1 MKDAFFPALLIILQI
16 SIFADLRYIRL
27 YITEK
32 NEVYFTKFKVTTSII
47 FIIGIVTLIIMVH
60 TPEVVT
66 KFQMQ
71 TMMVLESGLI
81 FFFLLSVKA
90 RITLKVIRRGKSP
103 EYYDISFFG
112 KKVYRPDVVKKSELA
127 IFILSM
133 PFTLITG
140 AYFLANIFAG

>member
-1 MKDAFFPALLIILQI
+1 MNDAFFPALLIILQI
-16 SIFADLRYIRL
+16 LIFADIRYIRL
-27 YITEK
+27 YITNK
-32 NEVYFTKFKVTTSII
+32 NDVYFKKFKITTFII
-47 FIIGIVTLIIMVH
+47 FCLGLVILATMAH

-66 KFQMQ
+66 KFKMQ

-81 FFFLLSVKA
+81 FFSLLMVKA
-90 RITLKVIRRGKSP
+90 RITIRVIKRGKSP

-140 AYFLANIFAG
+140 AYFLANVFFG